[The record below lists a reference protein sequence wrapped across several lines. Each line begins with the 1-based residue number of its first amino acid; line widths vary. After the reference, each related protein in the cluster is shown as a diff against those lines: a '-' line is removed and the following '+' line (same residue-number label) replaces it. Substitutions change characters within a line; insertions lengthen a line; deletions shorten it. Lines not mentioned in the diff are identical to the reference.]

1 MPWLIGSRN
10 MSQMVN
16 CILSFLLIIVKN
28 NKTTGVKNEK
38 VEWIKLKYPAPISL
52 QKRARWSYTR
62 VLKYQLLKLAELT
75 NSEPHKRTDFCVNQ
89 IVQKWPSWVLSHPT
103 QMVSQEFLQQCR
115 ARVTLS
121 KKLVDTLKCSLP
133 ESYHPAPHWGILG
146 FSTGVMP
153 AWANTLPL
161 RYAPSPFI
169 NIALRQGLTGL
180 LRLALNSLCSPG
192 WPAVSEH

>member
-38 VEWIKLKYPAPISL
+38 VEWIKLKYPAPISPP
-52 QKRARWSYTR
+52 KRTRWSYTR

-121 KKLVDTLKCSLP
+121 KKLDDTLKCSLP

-146 FSTGVMP
+146 SPLESCPHGQTRCHWDMP
-153 AWANTLPL
+153 P
-161 RYAPSPFI
+161 
-169 NIALRQGLTGL
+169 ALL
-180 LRLALNSLCSPG
+180 
-192 WPAVSEH
+192 